1 MIFAKKCFL
10 GFSLCV
16 LVLFNSCQQGA
27 DGQQEKSGMTDSTQ
41 NADAIKPAD
50 AGLLG
55 SDSGIV
61 VIEMHRNEAQ
71 LLGFWQQMPIS
82 AVKNAIKTNAQL
94 IVNRIVKDK
103 YKMEG
108 GLTVLYKEFPTPGSM
123 DVFVGIPVK
132 PSGKS
137 KMPALSE
144 GFVLET
150 LDSGTYIKATVN
162 AEPGE
167 TLPKWKAFA
176 AWMQKRMNTQNQSV
190 AAGQYPYFEYFQ
202 DSRNAEMTTTVAQAV
217 LIMKK
222 PWC

>member
-1 MIFAKKCFL
+1 ML
-10 GFSLCV
+10 G
-16 LVLFNSCQQGA
+16 LVTGALFFFISCQS
-27 DGQQEKSGMTDSTQ
+27 ESNSNNQ
-41 NADAIKPAD
+41 NAKSTDAPTADTVTKQAD
-50 AGLLG
+50 AGHLG

-61 VIEMHRNEAQ
+61 VVEMHRDATQ
-71 LLGFWQQMPIS
+71 LLGFWQQMPI
-82 AVKNAIKTNAQL
+82 AGIKEAIKTNATL

-108 GLTVLYKEFPTPGSM
+108 GLTVLYKEFPDLGSV

-222 PWC
+222 P

>member
-1 MIFAKKCFL
+1 MIFPKKRLL

-16 LVLFNSCQQGA
+16 IVLFNSCQQNS
-27 DGQQEKSGMTDSTQ
+27 DGQHENTQTSDSVQNTDS
-41 NADAIKPAD
+41 IVSAD

-61 VIEMHRNEAQ
+61 VVEIHRNTTQ
-71 LLGFWQQMPIS
+71 LLGFWQQMPLTSVKS
-82 AVKNAIKTNAQL
+82 AIQTNAQL

-108 GLTVLYKEFPTPGSM
+108 GLTVLYKEFPKTGSV

-132 PSGKS
+132 PSGKG
-137 KMPALSE
+137 KMPALSD
-144 GFVLET
+144 GFLIET

-167 TLPKWKAFA
+167 TLSSWKAFS
-176 AWMQKRMNTQNQSV
+176 AWMKKRGNTQNQSQST
-190 AAGQYPYFEYFQ
+190 GQYPYFEYFQ

-222 PWC
+222 S